1 MSSNWLKNGKI
12 PLANVKF
19 YYEQSP
25 GVQGWTQMPV
35 KKGKRIIIEG
45 EQKKVHNFTAL

>member
-35 KKGKRIIIEG
+35 KNG
-45 EQKKVHNFTAL
+45 ENDR